1 MFLPT
6 RWIRATA
13 DGVDASHWSSSSTAE
28 PPHRFGVRSRR
39 PDYPAGVAVTAVG
52 SEVPTRADA
61 VAAAEALVAAGAEE
75 VLLFG
80 SVARGDADRD
90 SDIDLVALFA
100 DIDYAQRH
108 DLKKRLE
115 AVAGAVVDDGWP
127 VQVVV
132 TDRPEWR
139 ARVRNVSASFEQRIS
154 AEAVAV
160 ATSATRGPVRWDK
173 EMVRPMS
180 NPAEALQQFNDRAL
194 NRVTEL
200 RASMTRQFDED
211 ASWLTPEQ
219 RESVRLQR
227 VVRVCEDSA
236 MLVELSLKAL
246 AVLHGV
252 GGRTGRNKELR
263 SAGHDIAK
271 CLDLLPE
278 PRRAAV
284 EATVRS
290 RDLPLRTMSHWRIV
304 ATYVDDVP
312 AERAEADRLVDD
324 HVSTALAVCGHLV
337 AELQGALGDTIA
349 MREASTLWE
358 HSAAYIAN
366 QDARTGRPRNS
377 AEGRE
382 A

>member
-1 MFLPT
+1 M
-6 RWIRATA
+6 
-13 DGVDASHWSSSSTAE
+13 
-28 PPHRFGVRSRR
+28 
-39 PDYPAGVAVTAVG
+39 
-52 SEVPTRADA
+52 
-61 VAAAEALVAAGAEE
+61 AAGAEE